1 MTVNYAYLANEIALD
16 KRSKDLRSLV
26 LDAIEGGGRGHLSS
40 ALSLIEIIRVL
51 YDDVLLHDASDPSF
65 PQRDRFILS
74 KGHGCLGLY
83 AVLADHGYLPL
94 DELKT
99 FCHFNS
105 RLGGH
110 PERFTLPGIE
120 FSTGALGHGFP
131 VGVGMAMA
139 SRLKNEKWRTFILM
153 GDGELNEGSTWEAAM
168 HASQHK
174 LGFLTL
180 IVDYNR
186 AQASGPSESIVSL
199 DPLIEKFKSFGFETF
214 EVNGH
219 DTESILS
226 ELKQSAQAVG
236 RPRAIIAHT
245 IKGKGIV
252 SAENSLEW
260 HHKAKISVDEIQLL
274 RMELESR

>member
-1 MTVNYAYLANEIALD
+1 MTLNYIQLANEIALD
-16 KRSKDLRSLV
+16 KRSKELRSLV
-26 LDAIEGGGRGHLSS
+26 LDALEGGGRGHLSS

-51 YDDVLLHDASDPSF
+51 YDDVLVHEASDPWSL
-65 PQRDRFILS
+65 QRDRFILS
-74 KGHGCLGLY
+74 KGHGCLGLF
-83 AVLADHGYLPL
+83 AVLADHGYFPL
-94 DELKT
+94 DELKS
-99 FCHFNS
+99 FCQFGS

-120 FSTGALGHGFP
+120 FSTGSLGHGFP

-139 SRLKNEKWRTFILM
+139 SRLKKEKWRTFILM

-174 LGFLTL
+174 LGFLTA
-180 IVDYNR
+180 IVDCNR

-199 DPLIEKFKSFGFETF
+199 DSLIDKFRSFGFETI

-219 DTESILS
+219 NTENLLF
-226 ELKQSAQAVG
+226 ELKKPTREIA

-245 IKGKGIV
+245 TKGKGMV
-252 SAENSLEW
+252 SAENSPEW

-274 RMELESR
+274 RMELET

>member
-1 MTVNYAYLANEIALD
+1 MTINYVQLANEITLD
-16 KRSKDLRSLV
+16 KRSKDLRSLI
-26 LDAIEGGGRGHLSS
+26 LNALEGGGRGHLSS
-40 ALSLIEIIRVL
+40 ALSLVEIIRVL
-51 YDDVLLHDASDPSF
+51 YDDVLLHDAGDPWF

-83 AVLADHGYLPL
+83 AVLADHGYFPL

-99 FCHFNS
+99 FCQFDS
-105 RLGGH
+105 RIGGH

-174 LGFLTL
+174 LGFLTI

-199 DPLIEKFKSFGFETF
+199 DSLIDKFRSFGFETI

-219 DTESILS
+219 NTESLLF
-226 ELKQSAQAVG
+226 ELQKSTQAVG
-236 RPRAIIAHT
+236 TPRAIIAYT

-252 SAENSLEW
+252 SAEKSPEW

-274 RMELESR
+274 RMEIET